1 MRDIEIAVVYDAN
14 GKCTHV
20 AQVKLVSKQE
30 LNRLENEQNKF
41 DQEQKTNEQKYKN
54 NLDAEIEKCKARLGW
69 LESRALFLAKSIY
82 DNFVDRGLIEN
93 DDDFQQMWFDFY
105 FNDEDLDL
113 EKVPEEYTKILEKV
127 GNF

>member
-41 DQEQKTNEQKYKN
+41 DQERKTNEQKYKN
-54 NLDAEIEKCKARLGW
+54 ELDAEIERHKARLGW

-93 DDDFQQMWFDFY
+93 DDAFQQAWYDFY
-105 FNDEDLDL
+105 FNDKDLTI
-113 EKVPEEYTKILEKV
+113 EQYPVEFSKILEKV
-127 GNF
+127 R

>member
-14 GKCTHV
+14 GKCTHL
-20 AQVKLVSKQE
+20 AQVKVVSKQE

-41 DQEQKTNEQKYKN
+41 EQEQKTNEQKYKN

-69 LESRALFLAKSIY
+69 LESRVLFLAKSIY

-93 DDDFQQMWFDFY
+93 DDAFQQAWYDYY
-105 FNDEDLDL
+105 FNDKPLAIEQYPV
-113 EKVPEEYTKILEKV
+113 EFSKILEKV
-127 GNF
+127 R

>member
-20 AQVKLVSKQE
+20 AQVKVVNKQE
-30 LNRLENEQNKF
+30 LNKLTNEQNKF

-54 NLDAEIEKCKARLGW
+54 NLDAEIERCKARLGW

-93 DDDFQQMWFDFY
+93 DDAFQQAWYDYY
-105 FNDEDLDL
+105 FNDKELTI
-113 EKVPEEYTKILEKV
+113 EKYPVEFSKILEKV
-127 GNF
+127 R

>member
-20 AQVKLVSKQE
+20 AQVKVVSKQE

-41 DQEQKTNEQKYKN
+41 DQEQKTNEKKYKN
-54 NLDAEIEKCKARLGW
+54 ELDAEIERHKARLGW
-69 LESRALFLAKSIY
+69 LESRALFLAKAIY

-93 DDDFQQMWFDFY
+93 DDAFQQAWYDYY
-105 FNDEDLDL
+105 FNDKGLTIEQYPV
-113 EKVPEEYTKILEKV
+113 EFSKILEKV
-127 GNF
+127 R